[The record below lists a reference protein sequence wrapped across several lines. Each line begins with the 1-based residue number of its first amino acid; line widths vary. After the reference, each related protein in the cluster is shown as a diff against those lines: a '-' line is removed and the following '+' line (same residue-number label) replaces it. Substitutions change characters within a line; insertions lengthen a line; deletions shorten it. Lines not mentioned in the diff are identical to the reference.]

1 MHQPGIEPGSTAW
14 KAVMLTIT
22 PLTLCDRVTADAVF
36 HDFLLDIKNLE
47 GPVSQYPSL
56 KYTFVKLH
64 DFGCSPDNDFG
75 KKSDALGNISSLL
88 TGSTVCAAFT
98 LVF

>member
-1 MHQPGIEPGSTAW
+1 MEGS
-14 KAVMLTIT
+14 
-22 PLTLCDRVTADAVF
+22 
-36 HDFLLDIKNLE
+36 
-47 GPVSQYPSL
+47 VSHYPSL

-88 TGSTVCAAFT
+88 TRSTVCAAFT